1 MKLSEAI
8 KLLINEYGIVI
19 LSSNRLLN
27 ILDDYNAFEEN
38 SAYRSIFKTMINGGY
53 LKEYLKVDH
62 AEYNCENIIQKNI
75 WYIQQ
80 NTGISTELLYSVF
93 NELQNGLG
101 FPNIA
106 ISNSASSSSDISY
119 CNNDQRE
126 KLYAGG
132 IDMDA
137 SIKDVAI
144 QFVNQGYSVK
154 LMSANIIEL
163 IGVFSGI
170 DNTTIKISG
179 SPDGITT
186 SISALIPLSTPNRDI
201 AITRAM
207 ANQYA
212 AANGLPEVSNDF
224 FDSCEII
231 GNIIVNAN
239 DSSIPPFFS
248 SWKLNRGSAII
259 VYTPFNIEF
268 TVIKNI

>member
-1 MKLSEAI
+1 MTLSEAI
-8 KLLINEYGIVI
+8 KLLINEYGLVI
-19 LSSNRLLN
+19 LSSNRLIN
-27 ILDDYNAFEEN
+27 ILDDLNAFEDN
-38 SAYRSIFKTMINGGY
+38 AAYRSIFKTLTSGGY
-53 LKEYLKVDH
+53 LNEYLQIDRS
-62 AEYNCENIIQKNI
+62 ESDCENIIHRNI
-75 WYIQQ
+75 WNIQN

-93 NELQNGLG
+93 NELQNGMG
-101 FPNIA
+101 FPNIEL
-106 ISNSASSSSDISY
+106 SNNKTEDNSY
-119 CNNDQRE
+119 CNDNQKE

-137 SIKDVAI
+137 SMQDIAI
-144 QFVNQGYSVK
+144 QFVNLGYSVK
-154 LMSANIIEL
+154 MMSPDKIEL

-170 DNTTIKISG
+170 DNTTIRIFG
-179 SPDGITT
+179 TTEGITT
-186 SISALIPLSTPNRDI
+186 SISALLPLSTPNRDI
-201 AITRAM
+201 AIVRAM

-212 AANGLPEVSNDF
+212 AANGLPEVCNDF